1 MGQKQKG
8 SSNGFLP
15 RCSLSLTLSL
25 ALCVISQWL
34 PLAQCV
40 AHFFAFGFSGCFAC
54 HSFCHFHFNFHSHA
68 AAHAVI
74 RMCFRCFVLLTIF
87 AAVKQQICRPLA
99 NCFRSTILIV
109 IVIDAPFR
117 FGACLSFFL
126 SIYVCMY
133 VCRNGKANEP
143 QITVLS
149 RTYIQMWPIYCKYG
163 GHSIARSFCCYC
175 RLFVLFDCCYRYDSR
190 VVMIIQ
196 RFLSRAA
203 TTPLAPHRLC
213 PAMRSFNK
221 VRFNFALQ

>member
-15 RCSLSLTLSL
+15 RSSLSLFVWFRSGFRSL
-25 ALCVISQWL
+25 NAS
-34 PLAQCV
+34 
-40 AHFFAFGFSGCFAC
+40 HTFFAFGFSGCFAC

-126 SIYVCMY
+126 SFYLCMY
-133 VCRNGKANEP
+133 VCMSQRQSQRTTNHRTKPYLHTNVAHLLQIWRPLDCSLVLLLLPPLCSLWLLLSIWQSRRNDYSALP
-143 QITVLS
+143 FACCHHAS
-149 RTYIQMWPIYCKYG
+149 RT
-163 GHSIARSFCCYC
+163 
-175 RLFVLFDCCYRYDSR
+175 
-190 VVMIIQ
+190 
-196 RFLSRAA
+196 
-203 TTPLAPHRLC
+203 APPC

>member
-15 RCSLSLTLSL
+15 RSSLSLFVWFRSGFRSL
-25 ALCVISQWL
+25 NAS
-34 PLAQCV
+34 
-40 AHFFAFGFSGCFAC
+40 HTFFAFGFSGCFAC

-126 SIYVCMY
+126 SVYVCMY

-175 RLFVLFDCCYRYDSR
+175 RLFVLFWLLLSIWQSRRNDYSALPFACCDHASR
-190 VVMIIQ
+190 T
-196 RFLSRAA
+196 A
-203 TTPLAPHRLC
+203 TPC

>member
-15 RCSLSLTLSL
+15 RSSLSPSLTHCVWFRSGFRSL
-25 ALCVISQWL
+25 NAS
-34 PLAQCV
+34 
-40 AHFFAFGFSGCFAC
+40 HTFFAFGFSGCFAC

-126 SIYVCMY
+126 SIYVCVY

-163 GHSIARSFCCYC
+163 GHSIARSFAVIVAS
-175 RLFVLFDCCYRYDSR
+175 LFSLT
-190 VVMIIQ
+190 VVIDMTVA
-196 RFLSRAA
+196 S
-203 TTPLAPHRLC
+203 
-213 PAMRSFNK
+213 
-221 VRFNFALQ
+221 